1 MASGDNYVAFALVGL
16 GAKVTSIDI
25 SEQQLDVAR
34 ERAAELRLEMNFH
47 RADAADLAGVADAFS
62 DLVVSSN
69 GFFVW
74 ISEPRAVFD
83 AVFRILRLGG
93 TTGST
98 MSTPSPV
105 PGKARF
111 TAADEEGVLRD
122 WSTSGRGQ

>member
-34 ERAAELRLEMNFH
+34 ERAAELRLEMNSH
-47 RADAADLAGVADAFS
+47 RADAADLAGVADASS

-93 TTGST
+93 HYEFYHVHPFTRPWEG
-98 MSTPSPV
+98 PV
-105 PGKARF
+105 HRC
-111 TAADEEGVLRD
+111 R
-122 WSTSGRGQ
+122 